1 LYLKIKDI
9 VLFLTTVDKCR
20 KMKYF
25 FIVQGEGRG
34 HMTQAI
40 SLSQILRE
48 AGHEIVHTVVGKSP
62 QRNIPSFF
70 FEQIQAP
77 VSLLE
82 SPNFVTDKDHK
93 SVKPFRTI
101 IQSIVKSP
109 VYSKSINKIKILVN
123 ETQPDVIIN
132 FYDFLGGIF
141 NFFHRPKAKFICIAH
156 QYLLSHPSFTFP
168 EGRTLD
174 KTALLIGNRITQ
186 LGADKL
192 LCLSFQFFEDMPRK
206 KIFVVPP
213 LLREEI
219 KKIETSNES
228 HLLVYMV
235 NPGYGNEVLKFHND
249 HPDLPLHCFW
259 DKKDKPNSWKVDDT
273 LTFHQL
279 NDKLFLEKMASCRG
293 YVSTAGFESI
303 CEAMY
308 MGKPVL
314 MIPVEGHYEQSC
326 NAVDAVKAGAGIS
339 ATSFSMA
346 QLIHYLPDYKDIS
359 ATFKPW
365 ADQNKAIFLKALS

>member
-1 LYLKIKDI
+1 
-9 VLFLTTVDKCR
+9 
-20 KMKYF
+20 MKYF

-40 SLSQILRE
+40 ALSQILRE

-62 QRNIPSFF
+62 QRNIPAFF
-70 FEQIQAP
+70 FDQIHTS
-77 VSLLE
+77 VTLLE

-93 SVKPFRTI
+93 SVKPFRTV
-101 IQSIVKSP
+101 IQSIIKSP
-109 VYSKSINKIKILVN
+109 VYNKSINKIKKLVA

-156 QYLLSHPSFTFP
+156 QYLLSHPEFTFP
-168 EGRTLD
+168 EGRPLD
-174 KTALLIGNRITQ
+174 KTALMIGNRITQ

-192 LCLSFQFFEDMPRK
+192 LCLSFQFFDDLPKK

-213 LLREEI
+213 LLRDEV
-219 KKIETSNES
+219 KQVKTSTES

-235 NPGYGNEVLKFHND
+235 NPGYGDEVMKFHHD
-249 HPDLPLHCFW
+249 YPHIPLHCFW
-259 DKKDKPNSWKVDDT
+259 DKKDKPNLWKVDDN

-279 NDKLFLEKMASCRG
+279 NDTLFLEKMASCTG

-326 NAVDAVKAGAGIS
+326 NAVDAIKAGAGIS
-339 ATSFSMA
+339 STSFSIDL
-346 QLIHYLPDYKDIS
+346 LIDYLPRHIDI
-359 ATFKPW
+359 AAHFRPW
-365 ADQNKAIFLKALS
+365 ADQNKDTFLNALS